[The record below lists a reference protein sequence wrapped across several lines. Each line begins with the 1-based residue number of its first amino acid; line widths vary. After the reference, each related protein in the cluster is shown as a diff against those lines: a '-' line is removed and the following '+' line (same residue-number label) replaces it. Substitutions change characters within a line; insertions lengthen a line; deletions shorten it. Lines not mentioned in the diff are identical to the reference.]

1 MTKLITIDHVK
12 ELLNEHGRDTFMFD
26 LMKELC
32 HDFKRWNDFSIIPRP
47 AMHVTD
53 GVIELMP
60 VCDDVHY
67 SFKYVNGHPKNPKNN
82 KLTVMAT
89 GQLAQV
95 NDGEPILISEMTY
108 LTALR
113 TAATSALATDYMARK
128 NAQNLAI
135 IGTGAQSEFQLHAIM
150 MVRDITTVYFHD
162 IDNAAM
168 DKFEYNCRNLDLR
181 FVRCDSVQAAV
192 KNADIVTVCT
202 ACKQHVDVVKNEWV
216 QDGTHINGL
225 GGDCP
230 GKTEMERALVK
241 RAKIVVEYFD
251 QSFIEGEIQRWSEQE
266 ARQMVHATLHELA
279 NGTKQGRD
287 DDNEITLFDSVG
299 IALED
304 YTVLRFVKKLADKHK
319 IGETIHIVPKLKN
332 PIDLWSTL

>member
-12 ELLNEHGRDTFMFD
+12 ELLNEHGRDTFTHD
-26 LMKELC
+26 LIKELR

-60 VCDDVHY
+60 VCDDEHY
-67 SFKYVNGHPKNPKNN
+67 SFKYVNGHPKNPKSN

-89 GQLAQV
+89 GQLARTS
-95 NDGEPILISEMTY
+95 DGEPILISEMTY

-128 NAQNLAI
+128 NSKNLAI

-150 MVRDITTVYFHD
+150 TVRDIKTVYYYD
-162 IDNAAM
+162 IDDAAM
-168 DKFEYNCRNLDLR
+168 DKFERNCKNLDLE
-181 FVRCDSVQAAV
+181 FVRCDSVQKAV
-192 KNADIVTVCT
+192 ENADIVTVCT
-202 ACKQHVDVVKNEWV
+202 ACKQHVDVVKNEWIK
-216 QDGTHINGL
+216 DGTHINGL

-230 GKTEMERALVK
+230 GKTEIEKSLVE

-266 ARQMVHATLHELA
+266 ARQMVHAILHDITS
-279 NGTKQGRD
+279 GTKQGRAN
-287 DDNEITLFDSVG
+287 DNEVTLFDSVG

-304 YTVLRFVKKLADKHK
+304 YAVLRLVKKLADKHK
-319 IGETIHIVPKLKN
+319 IGETIHVVPNLKN